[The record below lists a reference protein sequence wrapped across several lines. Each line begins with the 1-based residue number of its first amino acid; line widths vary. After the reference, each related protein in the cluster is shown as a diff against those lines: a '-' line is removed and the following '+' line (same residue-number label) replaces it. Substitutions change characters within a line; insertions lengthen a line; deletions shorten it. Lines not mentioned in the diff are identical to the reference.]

1 MSVDVETSGRQ
12 RVLFVPCETLVSHSG
27 PTIQLEDDLI
37 HLWGF
42 TLEGSVSCVEAFRQW
57 LDEEE
62 QVRASRF
69 VRHDDRRRYILA
81 HGSLRAVLSRYARC
95 APTALTF
102 KRRAN
107 GKPYL
112 AASGAWQQPPTFNMA
127 HSHER
132 ALIAVANYQEIGV
145 DLERSRNKIDVL
157 KLAERF
163 YTASD
168 YARLA
173 GLPQAQQASEFFR
186 YWVSKEAVLK
196 GQGIGLQS
204 LSECEVLPA
213 VGGNEATIRAVS
225 GSTIQPGWMIKWLA
239 CGAGWEGAVAFLGE
253 HRILWNMST
262 V

>member
-1 MSVDVETSGRQ
+1 MSVEVETSGRQ
-12 RVLFVPCETLVSHSG
+12 RVLFVPCETLVSYSG

-42 TLEGSVSCVEAFRQW
+42 TLEGSLSCVEAFRQW

-69 VRHDDRRRYILA
+69 VRQEDRRRYILA
-81 HGSLRAVLSRYARC
+81 HGSLRAVLSRYAGC
-95 APTALTF
+95 APNELTF
-102 KRRAN
+102 KRRAE

-112 AASGAWQQPPTFNMA
+112 VPSGAWQQPPTFNMA

-132 ALIAVANYQEIGV
+132 ALIAVANQEIGV
-145 DLERSRNKIDVL
+145 DLERSRSKIELL

-163 YTASD
+163 FTRSD

-173 GLPQAQQASEFFR
+173 GLPQVQQASEFFR
-186 YWVSKEAVLK
+186 YWVAKEAVLK
-196 GQGIGLQS
+196 AQGIGLHS
-204 LSECEVLPA
+204 LGECEVLPA

-225 GSTIQPGWMIKWLA
+225 GSAIQPGWMIRWLS

-253 HRILWNMST
+253 HRFLRNMT
-262 V
+262 TE

>member
-1 MSVDVETSGRQ
+1 MSVEVETSGRQ
-12 RVLFVPCETLVSHSG
+12 RVLFVPCETLVSYSG

-42 TLEGSVSCVEAFRQW
+42 TLEGSLSCVEAFRQW

-69 VRHDDRRRYILA
+69 VRQEDRRRYILA
-81 HGSLRAVLSRYARC
+81 HGSLRVVLSRYAGC
-95 APTALTF
+95 APKELTF
-102 KRRAN
+102 KRRAE

-112 AASGAWQQPPTFNMA
+112 VPSGAWQQPPTFNMA

-132 ALIAVANYQEIGV
+132 ALIAVANQEIGV
-145 DLERSRNKIDVL
+145 DLERSRSKIELL

-163 YTASD
+163 FTRSD

-173 GLPQAQQASEFFR
+173 GLPQVQQASEFFR
-186 YWVSKEAVLK
+186 YWVAKEAVLK
-196 GQGIGLQS
+196 AQGIGLHS
-204 LSECEVLPA
+204 LGECEVLPA

-225 GSTIQPGWMIKWLA
+225 GSAIQPGWMIRWLS

-253 HRILWNMST
+253 HRFLRNMT
-262 V
+262 TE

>member
-1 MSVDVETSGRQ
+1 MSVDVEIGGRQ
-12 RVLFVPCETLVSHSG
+12 RVMFVPCETLVSHSG
-27 PTIQLEDDLI
+27 PRIQLEDDLI

-42 TLEGSVSCVEAFRQW
+42 TLEGSFSCVEAFWQW

-69 VRHDDRRRYILA
+69 VRHEDRRRYILA
-81 HGSLRAVLSRYARC
+81 HGSLRAVLSRYAGC
-95 APTALTF
+95 APNELTF
-102 KRRAN
+102 KRRVE

-112 AASGAWQQPPTFNMA
+112 VPSGAWQQPPTFNMA

-132 ALIAVANYQEIGV
+132 ALIAVANQEIGV
-145 DLERSRNKIDVL
+145 DLERSRSKIELL

-163 YTASD
+163 FTRSD

-186 YWVSKEAVLK
+186 YWVAKEAVLK
-196 GQGIGLQS
+196 AQGIGLHS
-204 LSECEVLPA
+204 LGECEVLPA

-225 GSTIQPGWMIKWLA
+225 GSAIQPGWMIQWLS

-253 HRILWNMST
+253 HRFLRNVST
-262 V
+262 R